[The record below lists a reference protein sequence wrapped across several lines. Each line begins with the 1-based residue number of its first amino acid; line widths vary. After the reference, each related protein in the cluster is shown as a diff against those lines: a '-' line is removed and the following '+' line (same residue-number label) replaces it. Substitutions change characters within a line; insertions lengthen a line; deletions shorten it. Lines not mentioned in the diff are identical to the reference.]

1 MCLKVKANV
10 LFIYQ
15 KMSLQY
21 DEQSRTDFLALN
33 HHSVHYVITGFFPV
47 GCVRKGLKVLKHL
60 LLAFKWLYTK
70 NMFNFMRFSAIEVI
84 MQKMN
89 EEEKKKRMAC

>member
-21 DEQSRTDFLALN
+21 AEQSRTDFLALN
-33 HHSVHYVITGFFPV
+33 HGSVHYVITGFFPV
-47 GCVRKGLKVLKHL
+47 GCVQKG
-60 LLAFKWLYTK
+60 
-70 NMFNFMRFSAIEVI
+70 
-84 MQKMN
+84 
-89 EEEKKKRMAC
+89 